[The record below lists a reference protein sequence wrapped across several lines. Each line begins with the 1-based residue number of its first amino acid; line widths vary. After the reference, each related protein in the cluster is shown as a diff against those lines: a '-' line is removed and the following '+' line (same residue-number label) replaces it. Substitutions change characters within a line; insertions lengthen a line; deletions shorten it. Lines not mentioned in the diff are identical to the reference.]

1 MDRKL
6 MRNPKEKIIA
16 GIIAGFADYFN
27 IDRTFLRLLFVF
39 FVLVTGF
46 FPMVILYIIA
56 YFIMPVKNN
65 NIDSSD
71 FIK

>member
-1 MDRKL
+1 MEKKL
-6 MRNPKEKIIA
+6 VRIPKEKTIA

-39 FVLVTGF
+39 LVLITGF

-56 YFIMPVKNN
+56 YFIMPVKDNN
-65 NIDSSD
+65 VDSSD